1 MTPDS
6 SEAMYFQ
13 IRVGTLLPDTP
24 LPFDLYVL
32 VNKKYI
38 HYLPQG
44 AVLTGEKLSRVKDS
58 EQFFVPLSQR
68 QSFKNFISTTM
79 NQDSVS
85 IETKA
90 KVLRETSIALVEEIY
105 EKKDIGEALKDSKEI
120 IGHFVHLMNTA
131 PDSIDHLIQLSTH
144 DFYTFNHSLDV
155 SVYALGIGQLMGY
168 TDEMLSELGRGSIFH
183 DIGKKWV
190 AAEIICKKG
199 ALDEAEWSQ
208 MQRHPEYGL
217 KILSEYDV
225 SDAIKACC
233 FEHHESFLGNGYPLG
248 LDGASIHPMARIV
261 AIADTFDALTTQ
273 RSYNQ
278 PMTPKD
284 AVTFMS
290 TKIKD
295 KYDPDILK
303 TLNDVVN
310 RLD

>member
-1 MTPDS
+1 
-6 SEAMYFQ
+6 
-13 IRVGTLLPDTP
+13 
-24 LPFDLYVL
+24 
-32 VNKKYI
+32 
-38 HYLPQG
+38 
-44 AVLTGEKLSRVKDS
+44 
-58 EQFFVPLSQR
+58 
-68 QSFKNFISTTM
+68 M
-79 NQDSVS
+79 NQDNVS
-85 IETKA
+85 MEAKA
-90 KVLRETSIALVEEIY
+90 KILRDTSIALVEEIY
-105 EKKDIGEALKDSKEI
+105 EKKDISEALHESKEV

-131 PDSIDHLIQLSTH
+131 PESIDHLIQLSTH

-155 SVYALGIGQLMGY
+155 SVYSMGIGKLLGY
-168 TDEMLSELGRGSIFH
+168 NDEMLNELGRGSIFH

-199 ALDEAEWSQ
+199 ALDEAEWAQ

-225 SDAIKACC
+225 SDAIRACC

-248 LDGASIHPMARIV
+248 LDGPSIHPMARIV

-284 AVTFMS
+284 ALVFIS

-295 KYDPDILK
+295 KYDPEILK
-303 TLNDVVN
+303 ALNDVVN

>member
-1 MTPDS
+1 METDS
-6 SEAMYFQ
+6 YFQ
-13 IRVGTLLPDTP
+13 IRVGTLLPETA
-24 LPFDLYVL
+24 LPFDLYVS

-38 HYLPQG
+38 HYLPAG
-44 AVLTGEKLSRVKDS
+44 AKLSQEKISKFKGS
-58 EQFFVPLSQR
+58 EQFFVPMPQR
-68 QSFKNFISTTM
+68 QAFKNFISSSL
-79 NQDSVS
+79 NQENVPM
-85 IETKA
+85 EAKA
-90 KVLRETSIALVEEIY
+90 KILRDTSIALVEEIY
-105 EKKDIGEALKDSKEI
+105 EKKDIGEALNESKEV
-120 IGHFVHLMNTA
+120 IGHFVELMNTA
-131 PDSIDHLIQLSTH
+131 PESIDHLIQLSTH

-155 SVYALGIGQLMGY
+155 SVYSLGIGKLLGY
-168 TDEMLSELGRGSIFH
+168 SDELLNELGRGSIFH

-199 ALDEAEWSQ
+199 ALDDAEWAQ

-225 SDAIKACC
+225 SEAIKACC
-233 FEHHESFLGNGYPLG
+233 FEHHESFLGNGYPQG
-248 LDGASIHPMARIV
+248 LDANSIHPMARIV

-284 AVTFMS
+284 AVTFMC

-303 TLNDVVN
+303 ALNDVVN